1 MSPSRRLGLVRIL
14 KCLQTIHCQYHGI
27 GAKNSFRRLGAEL
40 KNTADETPFLE
51 LARRGYDLSKLREND
66 ETETSAEIVKIG

>member
-1 MSPSRRLGLVRIL
+1 MCLLSR
-14 KCLQTIHCQYHGI
+14 
-27 GAKNSFRRLGAEL
+27 SFRRLGAEL

-51 LARRGYDLSKLREND
+51 LTRRGYDLSKLRENN